1 MWMFPKTKKTYISTD
16 MPDYAVVNLQVKRL
30 QEIKQ
35 QIEALEKEKDSITAS
50 LFKQKKDSN
59 YETTIIV
66 DETQA
71 TFCEGF
77 TYSASEQLF
86 DKLKEQF
93 GLDSEYFK
101 HTVNTE
107 AVNNSK
113 FANELTV
120 KPKKAYIT
128 LKKI

>member
-16 MPDYAVVNLQVKRL
+16 MPDYVIVNLQVKRL

-86 DKLKEQF
+86 NKLKEQF
-93 GLDSEYFK
+93 GLDSKYFK

-107 AVNNSK
+107 AVNNSP

>member
-1 MWMFPKTKKTYISTD
+1 
-16 MPDYAVVNLQVKRL
+16 MPDYVVVNLQVKRL

-59 YETTIIV
+59 YETTIVV

-86 DKLKEQF
+86 NKLKEQF
-93 GLDSEYFK
+93 GLDSKYFK

-107 AVNNSK
+107 AVNNSE

-120 KPKKAYIT
+120 KPKKAYIK

>member
-1 MWMFPKTKKTYISTD
+1 MAKFPETKKTFINND
-16 MPDYAVVNLQVKRL
+16 VPDYVTVSLQVKRL

-50 LFKQKKDSN
+50 LFKQKKDNN
-59 YETTIIV
+59 YESTIVV

-71 TFCEGF
+71 TFFEGF
-77 TYSASEQLF
+77 TYSASEELF
-86 DKLKEQF
+86 NKLKEQF
-93 GLDSEYFK
+93 GLDSKYFK

-107 AVNNSK
+107 EVK
-113 FANELTV
+113 ETTFANELTV

-128 LKKI
+128 VKKI